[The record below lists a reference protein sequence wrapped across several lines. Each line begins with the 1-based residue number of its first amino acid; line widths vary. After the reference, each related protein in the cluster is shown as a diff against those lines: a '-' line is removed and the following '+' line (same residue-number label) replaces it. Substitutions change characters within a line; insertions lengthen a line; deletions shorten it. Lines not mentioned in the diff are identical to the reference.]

1 MAKIVIS
8 EFMDAPAVAQLSAQ
22 FSVDY
27 DPGLVDRPQDLAAL
41 IADADAV
48 IVRNRT
54 QVNAAL
60 LAAGSRLRVVGRL
73 GVGLDNI
80 DLPACAA
87 RGITVIPATGAN
99 ARAVAEYVMGSAFVL
114 LRGCFLATKAVANGA
129 WPRLAYSHGA
139 ELHGRVMGI
148 VGFGAI
154 GRLVADLARPLGMR
168 VLAYD
173 PALSGS
179 DGAFATHQ
187 AVRCDRLEELLSQS
201 DVVSLHV
208 PLTTGTRHL
217 INADR
222 LACMKPTAVLIN
234 TARGGVVD
242 EAALVQALR
251 EQRLGGAALDVF
263 EQEPPPAGALPDDL
277 PQLILTPHVAG
288 LTQEANERVSS
299 MIAERVTQALN
310 SFPES

>member
-54 QVNAAL
+54 QVNAAF
-60 LAAGSRLRVVGRL
+60 LAAGPRLRVVGRL

-80 DLPACAA
+80 DLPACGA

-114 LRGCFLATKAVANGA
+114 LRGCFSATGAVADGA
-129 WPRLAYSHGA
+129 WPRLAYSNGM

-154 GRLVADLARPLGMR
+154 GRLVADMARPLGMR
-168 VLAYD
+168 VLAHD
-173 PALSGS
+173 PALMAS
-179 DGAFATHQ
+179 DAAFAAHQ
-187 AVRCDRLEELLSQS
+187 TAPCDRLEELLSQS

-217 INADR
+217 INAAR

-234 TARGGVVD
+234 TARGGVID
-242 EAALVQALR
+242 ETALVQALR
-251 EQRLGGAALDVF
+251 EKRLGGAALDVF
-263 EQEPPPAGALPDDL
+263 EQEPLPAQVWPTDL

-288 LTQEANERVSS
+288 LTQEANQRVSS